1 MTIAEVL
8 KARGIDDDAVKA
20 ILEDLKKNK
29 IFTASEENLDV
40 RYGKLKTDYDSVT
53 QQLKAANDTIA
64 DLQKA
69 NKGNEGLQHR
79 VSDYESQVE
88 QLQTQLRQT
97 RIDAAVQ
104 VGLLAAHA
112 ADVDYLT
119 FKLKEKGELELD
131 ENGKIKGWDDKIAAL
146 QTQFPTQF
154 EASGGKK
161 YQENKLPDQNG
172 DEGGSEPKSL
182 AEALQMQYENK
193 E

>member
-8 KARGIDDDAVKA
+8 KARGLEDDAINA
-20 ILEDLKKNK
+20 ILADMKKK
-29 IFTASEENLDV
+29 GIFTASEENLDV
-40 RYGKLKTDYDSVT
+40 RYGKLRTDHDSMK
-53 QQLKAANDTIA
+53 QQLDAANTTIA

-69 NKGNEGLQHR
+69 NQGNEGLQQR
-79 VSDYESQVE
+79 VTDYQTQVD
-88 QLQTQLRQT
+88 QLQKELAQA

-131 ENGKIKGWDDKIAAL
+131 ESGKIKGWDDKVAAL

-154 EASGGKK
+154 ESAGSRK
-161 YQENKLPDQNG
+161 YKENRLPDQQ
-172 DEGGSEPKSL
+172 DDGGGMDPKNL
-182 AEALQMQYENK
+182 AEALQMQYETKN
-193 E
+193 

>member
-8 KARGIDDDAVKA
+8 KAKGLDDDAING
-20 ILEDLKKNK
+20 ILADMKKNG

-40 RYGKLKTDYDSVT
+40 RYGKLRTDYDSMKKQVD
-53 QQLKAANDTIA
+53 AANTTIA

-69 NKGNEGLQHR
+69 NQGNEGLQQR
-79 VSDYESQVE
+79 VTDYQTQVD
-88 QLQTQLRQT
+88 QLQKELAQA

-131 ENGKIKGWDDKIAAL
+131 EGGKIKGWDDKIAAL

-154 EASGGKK
+154 ESAGGRK
-161 YQENKLPDQNG
+161 YQENKLPDQQN
-172 DEGGSEPKSL
+172 DGGGAEPKSL
-182 AEALQMQYENK
+182 AEALQMQYETK
-193 E
+193 

>member
-8 KARGIDDDAVKA
+8 KARGIDDDAVNA

-40 RYGKLKTDYDSVT
+40 RYGKLKTDHESVT

-69 NKGNEGLQHR
+69 NKGNEGLQQR

-88 QLQTQLRQT
+88 QLQTQLQQM
-97 RIDAAVQ
+97 RIEAAVQ
-104 VGLLAAHA
+104 VGLLSAHA

-119 FKLKEKGELELD
+119 FKLKEKGALELD

-161 YQENKLPDQNG
+161 YQEHKLPDQK
-172 DEGGSEPKSL
+172 DDDGGSEPHSL

>member
-8 KARGIDDDAVKA
+8 KARGLEDDAINA
-20 ILEDLKKNK
+20 ILADMKKNG

-40 RYGKLKTDYDSVT
+40 RYGKLRTDHDSMK
-53 QQLKAANDTIA
+53 QQLDAANTTIA

-69 NKGNEGLQHR
+69 NQGNEGLQQR
-79 VSDYESQVE
+79 VTDYQTQVD
-88 QLQTQLRQT
+88 QLQKELAQA

-131 ENGKIKGWDDKIAAL
+131 ESGKIKGWDDKVAAL

-154 EASGGKK
+154 ESAGSRK
-161 YQENKLPDQNG
+161 YKENRLPDQQ
-172 DEGGSEPKSL
+172 DDGGGMDPKNL
-182 AEALQMQYENK
+182 AEALQMQYETKN
-193 E
+193 